1 MNLINGLRSSVSNIN
16 SDISSANDLISR
28 LRTVCNA
35 MKSQHILKSWVPGQ
49 TTDSNGFMRLSMSSF
64 PSDILGYSNDYIVSI
79 QPYDCRVSSYDR
91 MFAAWAD
98 FQGDGQIN
106 VALRWAYDTYIGKVG
121 GGNRI
126 RVWYWAKNPAANN
139 PV

>member
-1 MNLINGLRSSVSNIN
+1 
-16 SDISSANDLISR
+16 
-28 LRTVCNA
+28 
-35 MKSQHILKSWVPGQ
+35 
-49 TTDSNGFMRLSMSSF
+49 
-64 PSDILGYSNDYIVSI
+64 
-79 QPYDCRVSSYDR
+79 

-106 VALRWAYDTYIGKVG
+106 VALRWAYDTYIGKLG

-126 RVWYWAKNPAANN
+126 RVWYWAKNPAAND